1 MPGSFPPALLAL
13 AALLAGPVK
22 ADTRTSAEIDQAF
35 LRLYNFDFRGAQSL
49 LDRHIASHPKD
60 PLGYGMR
67 SSALLFTELDRLGI
81 LESEFFADDKRIID
95 KKKLKPDPEIKTK
108 LFQAVGE
115 AESRALAD
123 LNKNPNDTNALFSLC
138 MTSGVVT
145 DYTALVEK
153 RQLGSLS
160 HVKRSVAYA
169 QKLLKINPN
178 FVDAHLSTGITE
190 YLLGSMPFFV
200 RWFIRVDEIQ
210 GNKEAGIQNVE
221 LVAKKGN
228 YLKPFA
234 KILLAIAYIREK
246 KPSRTETL
254 LGELSRDFPE
264 NPLFRKE
271 LAKVSLKLR
280 NGELRDEE

>member
-1 MPGSFPPALLAL
+1 MPGSFSPALLAL
-13 AALLAGPVK
+13 TALCAGPLA
-22 ADTRTSAEIDQAF
+22 ADARPPLEIDQAF
-35 LRLYNFDFRGAQSL
+35 GRLYNFDFRGAQSL
-49 LDRHIASHPKD
+49 LDRHIAAHPQD

-67 SSALLFTELDRLGI
+67 SSALLFAELDRLGI

-95 KKKLKPDPEIKTK
+95 KKKLKPDPAIKAR

-115 AESRALAD
+115 AESRAHAD
-123 LNKNPNDTNALFSLC
+123 LKANPNDTNALFSLC

-145 DYTALVEK
+145 DYTALIEK

-169 QKLLKINPN
+169 QKLIKINPA
-178 FVDAHLSTGITE
+178 FVDAYLSTGITE
-190 YLLGSMPFFV
+190 YLLGSLPFFV
-200 RWFIRVDEIQ
+200 RWFIKVDDVK

-221 LVAKKGN
+221 LVARNGN

-246 KPSRTETL
+246 KPSRSEKL

-271 LAKVSLKLR
+271 LVKVSSKLR
-280 NGELRDEE
+280 TGELRDEE